1 MHRFWSNLGDFQP
14 KTEKRKFHRQCK
26 DLKKI
31 YGYFHGHRA
40 RTRDSGQPLAGM
52 ENKTTC
58 RNLRNNNNNNKENNC
73 FNKIIIIVASAAPAV
88 VIAKVV
94 VIIRMIMM

>member
-1 MHRFWSNLGDFQP
+1 MHRFWSNLGDFQS

-31 YGYFHGHRA
+31 YGNFHGHRA

-52 ENKTTC
+52 ENKTPC
-58 RNLRNNNNNNKENNC
+58 RNLRNNNNNNKENC